1 MISPAQKTLFLPF
14 EDEILDFVQAGET
27 WLSCGI
33 TADPTMSDELKAGML
48 VLQPS
53 RPDFLKL
60 QKYGFN
66 SCARVPEDL
75 RADGGLM
82 LLGKHKGRNED
93 WFAQLLQHVKPDG
106 LIAVC
111 GDKKLGID
119 SFRKWVSSRFEV
131 IDRMSKNHA
140 VVFWLKRPTNI
151 SDDEIGSLRPLS
163 KTIDDFYETS
173 PGMFSHGEI
182 DKGSALLVPHMSG
195 ILFGKVADFGAGWGY
210 LSSQALQHSSKIQQI
225 DLYEA
230 DFEALEA
237 AKTNLAKI
245 NTTIPL
251 SYFWHD
257 ITSEKITEI
266 YDTVIMNP
274 PFHEGRVT
282 EPGLGQAFIAAAA
295 SRLKPGGRLL
305 LVANRQLPYE
315 ITLKQL
321 FRNVIPLGDASGF
334 KIIEARK

>member
-1 MISPAQKTLFLPF
+1 MILPAQKTLFLPF
-14 EDEILDFVQAGET
+14 EDEVLDFVQAGET
-27 WLSCGI
+27 WLACGI
-33 TADPTMSDELKAGML
+33 TADPTLSSEWKAGML
-48 VLQPS
+48 CLQPL
-53 RPDFLKL
+53 RPDYLKL

-66 SCARVPEDL
+66 TCARVPEDL
-75 RADGGLM
+75 SANGGLL
-82 LLGKHKGRNED
+82 LLGKHKGRNEE
-93 WFAQLLQHVKPDG
+93 WFAQLLHHVKPDG

-111 GDKKLGID
+111 GDKRLGVD
-119 SFRKWVSSRFEV
+119 SFRKWVGSRFEV

-140 VVFWLKRPTNI
+140 VVFWLKRPAVLT
-151 SDDEIGSLRPLS
+151 DVEIDSLRPSS
-163 KTIDDFYETS
+163 KLIDDMYETS
-173 PGMFSHGEI
+173 AGMFSHGEI
-182 DKGSALLVPHMSG
+182 DKGSALLVPHMNG

-210 LSSQALQHSSKIQQI
+210 LSSQALINSSKTQQI

-230 DFEALEA
+230 DYEALEA
-237 AKTNLAKI
+237 AKVNLGKSE
-245 NTTIPL
+245 TTVPL

-257 ITSEKITEI
+257 LTSEKITEI

-274 PFHEGRVT
+274 PFHEGRIT

-305 LVANRQLPYE
+305 MVANRQLPYE

-321 FRNVIPLGDASGF
+321 FRNVIQLADGNGF